1 MAENLKS
8 LTFTNGDSISNLTN
22 AQQWQLTASPDWA
35 NYMND
40 TSYNNEKD
48 TR

>member
-1 MAENLKS
+1 MEWCYDINDIVYGTS
-8 LTFTNGDSISNLTN
+8 YNDTSYDGTSN
-22 AQQWQLTASPDWA
+22 
-35 NYMND
+35 ND